1 MHPPERSNC
10 AWVMMML
17 AAAWPPAAWAIET
30 TKSFD
35 VLGWNWPQILACGA
49 ICLWGSMARTNQRE
63 KLAAEKWSRM
73 ETARALWRDAWRSS
87 VLGAVVYFGALSQGL
102 NDWQLGGAL
111 LLAGY
116 TGPAAL
122 DAWAERFKAK
132 E

>member
-1 MHPPERSNC
+1 MHPLDRSRYS
-10 AWVMMML
+10 WVL
-17 AAAWPPAAWAIET
+17 LVLLAAWPPAAWALERA
-30 TKSFD
+30 KSFD
-35 VLGWNWPQILACGA
+35 VIGWNWPQILACGA
-49 ICLWGSMARTNQRE
+49 ICLWGSMARTTQRE
-63 KLAAEKWSRM
+63 KLAEETWTRM

-87 VLGAVVYFGALSQGL
+87 VIGAVVYFGALSQGL

-122 DAWAERFKAK
+122 DLWAERFRAK